1 MASIKLV
8 SLRDFIPRTVE
19 LFSKSGGERYGWA
32 RFGKD
37 CIAGLT
43 VGVVAL
49 PLAMAF
55 SIAAGG
61 TPAQGLYTAIMAG
74 FFISLLG
81 GSKYQIGGPT
91 GAFVV
96 ILYGVI
102 TRQGM
107 EGLIVAGMLAGLILI
122 VMGFSGLGRFIKYIP
137 YPVTTGFTTGIALLI
152 FSQQIKDFFGLTV
165 SGASPEFI
173 STWAAYGRAFSSF
186 RPLTLGIGLLTM
198 AVILLVRR
206 FIPRIPGAVAGVLIA
221 TLLCR
226 FLSLPVETIGTR
238 FGGIPQSLP
247 LPSLPAFSLLTIQ
260 GVFRDAVAI
269 ALLAAIESLL
279 SAVVAD
285 GMTGDRHNANMEL
298 VAQGVGN
305 IAGAL
310 FGGIPA
316 TGAIARTAANIKS
329 GATSPVAGM
338 IHALT
343 LVLFILFLAPAASAI
358 PLSSLSAVLLVVSW
372 DMSSLGRFIRVI
384 RRAPKSDA
392 LVLLTS
398 FVLTV
403 MVDLTFA
410 VEAGVVLAAFL
421 FLRRMVEVAGIKP
434 GARGIGAEI
443 LYGSP
448 GGEDRAIPEHPKN
461 IEVYEITG
469 PFFFG
474 VADILQHTLRGLEKK
489 PSAFVLRMRDVPA
502 IDSTGI
508 TALES
513 FLTQCRHGKIEL
525 ILSEI
530 RSQPRRALEK
540 AGFIEELGA
549 DNVRETLEEALERAE
564 AL

>member
-1 MASIKLV
+1 MTSIKLV
-8 SLRDFIPRTVE
+8 SIRDFIPRTFE
-19 LFSKSGGERYGWA
+19 LFSKQAGERYSWA

-43 VGVVAL
+43 VGIVAL

-61 TPAQGLYTAIMAG
+61 TPAQGLYTAVTAG
-74 FFISLLG
+74 FLISFLG

-102 TRQGM
+102 AQHGV
-107 EGLIVAGMLAGLILI
+107 EGLIIASILAGIILIL
-122 VMGFSGLGRFIKYIP
+122 MGLSGLGHFIKFIP
-137 YPVTTGFTTGIALLI
+137 YPVTTGFTTGIAILI
-152 FSQQIKDFFGLTV
+152 FSQQIKDFFGL
-165 SGASPEFI
+165 SIAAGSPEFI
-173 STWAAYGRAFSSF
+173 DIWIGYGRAFSTIQ
-186 RPLTLGIGLLTM
+186 PLTLGIGLFTM
-198 AVILLVRR
+198 TVIILVRK
-206 FIPRIPGAVAGVLIA
+206 FIPRIPGAAAGVVLA
-221 TLLCR
+221 TLICY

-247 LPSLPAFSLLTIQ
+247 LPSLPALSWITVRGL
-260 GVFRDAVAI
+260 FRDAAAI

-316 TGAIARTAANIKS
+316 TGAIARTATNIKS

-343 LVLFILFLAPAASAI
+343 LVLFILFLAPLASAI

-372 DMSSLGRFIRVI
+372 DMSNLGRFIRII
-384 RRAPKSDA
+384 RRAPKSDTV
-392 LVLLTS
+392 VLLTS

-403 MVDLTFA
+403 LVDLTFA
-410 VEAGVVLAAFL
+410 VEVGVALAVFL
-421 FLRRMVEVAGIKP
+421 FLRRMIEVADIKP
-434 GARGIGAEI
+434 GARGIGTEIVYGNPAERD
-443 LYGSP
+443 S
-448 GGEDRAIPEHPKN
+448 EVPEHAKN

-474 VADILQHTLRGLEKK
+474 VADTLQHILRGVAKK

-502 IDSTGI
+502 VDSTGI
-508 TALES
+508 NALES
-513 FLTQCRHGKIEL
+513 FLTQCRRGKIEL
-525 ILSEI
+525 ILCEI
-530 RSQPRRALEK
+530 RSQPRKALEK
-540 AGFIEELGA
+540 AGFIEEIGA
-549 DNVRETLEEALERAE
+549 GNVRETLEEALERAE
-564 AL
+564 SL